1 MKRAGGREVG
11 VETGRRLALA
21 LALVALAV
29 VVLTGFAP
37 PPLKAPQSL
46 LQESKLG
53 FSYLSDSQV
62 KDLWRRADAY
72 AEAEAFLKQCG
83 SPSHVERRMML
94 AARDCIEMRALQ
106 RVAGYFRR
114 KMAEFSKRTF
124 ICDAPE
130 AKKLL
135 KKARD
140 QIDRDVAEVRT
151 MCRACLIC

>member
-1 MKRAGGREVG
+1 MNI
-11 VETGRRLALA
+11 GRRLTIALCGI
-21 LALVALAV
+21 ALVALTG
-29 VVLTGFAP
+29 LTPLQSMRAP
-37 PPLKAPQSL
+37 SSVQ
-46 LQESKLG
+46 QIKLG
-53 FSYLSDSQV
+53 FSYLSSAQE

-106 RVAGYFRR
+106 KVAGYFRR
-114 KMAEFSKRTF
+114 KMGEFSKRTF
-124 ICDAPE
+124 ICDSPE

-135 KKARD
+135 KRARD
-140 QIDRDVAEVRT
+140 QIDRDVAEVRS